1 VNTPSIL
8 RLLDF
13 YGRASQLKSID
24 RAGWRRCGIERGDC
38 ESVADHS
45 FGVALLALLIP
56 PDQIAGGERF
66 DRDHCVA
73 LALVHD
79 LAESIVGDITPHD
92 GIEAADKHAREHDA
106 IRTLSQTLGD
116 EQLLKLW
123 EEFEAATT
131 PEARLVRDLDV
142 IEMAI
147 QAKSYERR
155 GLLTAEHAAAFVES
169 ASRRITTP
177 SGRAMLESVVS
188 AG

>member
-1 VNTPSIL
+1 VNIPSIL
-8 RLLDF
+8 RF
-13 YGRASQLKSID
+13 YARAAELKSLQ
-24 RAGWRRCGIERGDC
+24 RAGWLRCGIPSNAC

-45 FGVALLALLIP
+45 FGVALLALLLP
-56 PDQIAGGERF
+56 LDEIAGEHRR
-66 DRDHCVA
+66 DRCVA

-116 EQLLKLW
+116 EQLLKLF
-123 EEFEAATT
+123 EEFEAAST

-147 QAKSYERR
+147 QAKAYERR
-155 GLLTAEHAAAFVES
+155 GLLTPAQAAGFVES
-169 ASRRITTP
+169 ASRRVATTT
-177 SGRAMLESVVS
+177 GKQMLQSIVRF
-188 AG
+188 